1 LDDSIKQ
8 ALIDRFR
15 GYLDMVEDGEEPPD
29 DPGETADLFSVLVE
43 MAALRSEV
51 RTESRLVKEALEQ
64 FRGVFDSLQ
73 ASQATLQRELDR
85 ARTETRDQAQ
95 SALRP
100 LLLDVIDLRDRL
112 VAALTLS
119 AAARPRWRDRLWRR
133 DRSGVAAWQEGLR
146 MTLRRLDQVLL
157 DRRVVATQLA
167 GLPFDPRLARAIG
180 TAADSSVA
188 EGTVIKEVRAGFLWD
203 DQVLRTAEVIVSKGD
218 AGKGDRS

>member
-1 LDDSIKQ
+1 MDDSIKQ

-73 ASQATLQRELDR
+73 ANQATLQRELDR

-119 AAARPRWRDRLWRR
+119 AVARPRWHDRLWRR

-218 AGKGDRS
+218 AGKGDR

>member
-1 LDDSIKQ
+1 MDDSIKQ

-100 LLLDVIDLRDRL
+100 VLLDVIDLRDRL

-203 DQVLRTAEVIVSKGD
+203 DQVLRTAEVIVSKED
-218 AGKGDRS
+218 AGKGDR

>member
-1 LDDSIKQ
+1 MDDSIKQ

-119 AAARPRWRDRLWRR
+119 AVARPRWHDRLWRR

-157 DRRVVATQLA
+157 ERRVVATQLA
-167 GLPFDPRLARAIG
+167 GLPFDPQLARAIG
-180 TAADSSVA
+180 TAADTSVA

-218 AGKGDRS
+218 AGKGDR

>member
-85 ARTETRDQAQ
+85 ARTETRDQAR

-133 DRSGVAAWQEGLR
+133 DRSGVAAWQEGLG

-167 GLPFDPRLARAIG
+167 GLPLDPRLARAIG

-218 AGKGDRS
+218 AGKGDR

>member
-1 LDDSIKQ
+1 MDDSIKQ

-64 FRGVFDSLQ
+64 FRGVFDTLQ

-133 DRSGVAAWQEGLR
+133 GVAAWQEGLR
-146 MTLRRLDQVLL
+146 MTLRRLDQILL

-180 TAADSSVA
+180 TAADSAVA
-188 EGTVIKEVRAGFLWD
+188 EGTVIEEVRAGFLWD

-218 AGKGDRS
+218 AGKGDR

>member
-85 ARTETRDQAQ
+85 ARTETRDQGQ

-218 AGKGDRS
+218 AGKGDR

>member
-1 LDDSIKQ
+1 MDDSIKQ

-85 ARTETRDQAQ
+85 ARTETRDQAR

-112 VAALTLS
+112 MAALTLS
-119 AAARPRWRDRLWRR
+119 AAAGPRWRDRLWRR

-167 GLPFDPRLARAIG
+167 GLPFDPQLARAIG

-218 AGKGDRS
+218 AGKGDR

>member
-100 LLLDVIDLRDRL
+100 LLHDVIDLRDRL

-203 DQVLRTAEVIVSKGD
+203 DQVLRTAEVIVSKGN
-218 AGKGDRS
+218 AGKGDR

>member
-15 GYLDMVEDGEEPPD
+15 GYLDMAQDGEEPPD

-43 MAALRSEV
+43 VAALRSEV
-51 RTESRLVKEALEQ
+51 RRESRLVKEALEQ
-64 FRGVFDSLQ
+64 FRGVFDTLQ

-119 AAARPRWRDRLWRR
+119 AGAARPRLWLR

-146 MTLRRLDQVLL
+146 MTLRRLDQILV

-180 TAADSSVA
+180 TAADSAVS
-188 EGTVIKEVRAGFLWD
+188 EGTVIEEVRAGFLWD

-218 AGKGDRS
+218 AGKGDR

>member
-1 LDDSIKQ
+1 MDDSIKQ

-64 FRGVFDSLQ
+64 FRSVFDSLQ

-85 ARTETRDQAQ
+85 ARTETRDQGQ

-218 AGKGDRS
+218 AGKGDR

>member
-1 LDDSIKQ
+1 MDDSIKQ

-15 GYLDMVEDGEEPPD
+15 GYLDMAQDGEEPPD
-29 DPGETADLFSVLVE
+29 DPGETADLFSILVE
-43 MAALRSEV
+43 VAALRGEV

-64 FRGVFDSLQ
+64 FRGVFDTLQ

-119 AAARPRWRDRLWRR
+119 AAAARPRWRDRLWRR

-146 MTLRRLDQVLL
+146 MTLRRLNQILL

-167 GLPFDPRLARAIG
+167 GSPFDPRLARAVG
-180 TAADSSVA
+180 TAADSAVA
-188 EGTVIKEVRAGFLWD
+188 EGTVIEEVRAGFLWG

-218 AGKGDRS
+218 AGKGDR

>member
-1 LDDSIKQ
+1 MDDSLKQ

-15 GYLDMVEDGEEPPD
+15 GYLDMAQDGEEPPD

-43 MAALRSEV
+43 VAALRSEV
-51 RTESRLVKEALEQ
+51 RRESRLVKEALEQ
-64 FRGVFDSLQ
+64 FRGVFDTLQ

-85 ARTETRDQAQ
+85 ARTEMRDQAQ

-119 AAARPRWRDRLWRR
+119 AAAAGPRWRDRLWRR

-146 MTLRRLDQVLL
+146 MTLRRLNQILL

-167 GLPFDPRLARAIG
+167 GSPFDPRLARAVG
-180 TAADSSVA
+180 TAADSAVA
-188 EGTVIKEVRAGFLWD
+188 EGTVIEEVRAGFLWG

-218 AGKGDRS
+218 AGKGDR

>member
-180 TAADSSVA
+180 TAADSAVA
-188 EGTVIKEVRAGFLWD
+188 EGTVIEEVRAGFLWD

-218 AGKGDRS
+218 AGKGDR

>member
-64 FRGVFDSLQ
+64 FRDVFDSLQ

-218 AGKGDRS
+218 AGKGDR

>member
-1 LDDSIKQ
+1 MDDSIKQ

-15 GYLDMVEDGEEPPD
+15 GYLDMAQDGEESPD

-43 MAALRSEV
+43 VAALRSEV

-64 FRGVFDSLQ
+64 FRGVFDTLQ

-133 DRSGVAAWQEGLR
+133 NRSGVAAWQEGLR
-146 MTLRRLDQVLL
+146 MTLRRLDQILL

-180 TAADSSVA
+180 TAADSAVA
-188 EGTVIKEVRAGFLWD
+188 EGTVIEELRAGFLWD

-218 AGKGDRS
+218 AGKGDR

>member
-15 GYLDMVEDGEEPPD
+15 GYLDIVEDGEEPPD

-64 FRGVFDSLQ
+64 FRGVFHSLQ

-85 ARTETRDQAQ
+85 ARTQTRDQAQ

-218 AGKGDRS
+218 AGKGDR

>member
-180 TAADSSVA
+180 TAADSAVA
-188 EGTVIKEVRAGFLWD
+188 EGTVVEEVRAGFLWD

-218 AGKGDRS
+218 AGKGDR

>member
-85 ARTETRDQAQ
+85 ARTETRDQAK

-218 AGKGDRS
+218 AGKGDR

>member
-15 GYLDMVEDGEEPPD
+15 GYLDMAQDGEEPPD
-29 DPGETADLFSVLVE
+29 DPGETADLFSLLVE
-43 MAALRSEV
+43 VAALRSEV

-64 FRGVFDSLQ
+64 FRGVFDTLQ
-73 ASQATLQRELDR
+73 ASQVTLQRELDR

-119 AAARPRWRDRLWRR
+119 AAVRPRWRDRLWRR

-218 AGKGDRS
+218 AGKGDR

>member
-188 EGTVIKEVRAGFLWD
+188 EGTVIKEVRAGFFWD

-218 AGKGDRS
+218 AGKGDR

>member
-15 GYLDMVEDGEEPPD
+15 GYLDTVEDGEEPPD

-218 AGKGDRS
+218 AGKGDR

>member
-15 GYLDMVEDGEEPPD
+15 GYLDMAQDGEEPPD

-43 MAALRSEV
+43 VAALRSEV
-51 RTESRLVKEALEQ
+51 RRESRLVKEALEQ
-64 FRGVFDSLQ
+64 FRGVFDTLQ

-146 MTLRRLDQVLL
+146 MTLRRLDQILV

-180 TAADSSVA
+180 TAADSAVS
-188 EGTVIKEVRAGFLWD
+188 EGTVIEEVRAGFLWD

-218 AGKGDRS
+218 AGKGDR

>member
-1 LDDSIKQ
+1 MDDSIKQ

-85 ARTETRDQAQ
+85 ARTETRDQEQ

-119 AAARPRWRDRLWRR
+119 VVARPRWHDRLSRR

-218 AGKGDRS
+218 AGKGDR

>member
-1 LDDSIKQ
+1 LDDTVKQ

-15 GYLDMVEDGEEPPD
+15 GYLDMAQDGEEPPD

-43 MAALRSEV
+43 VAALRSEV
-51 RTESRLVKEALEQ
+51 RRESRLVKEALEQ
-64 FRGVFDSLQ
+64 FRGVFDTLQ

-133 DRSGVAAWQEGLR
+133 DRSGAAAWQEGLR

-188 EGTVIKEVRAGFLWD
+188 TEGTVIKEVRAGFLWD

-218 AGKGDRS
+218 AGKGDR

>member
-1 LDDSIKQ
+1 MDDSIKQ

-85 ARTETRDQAQ
+85 ARTETRDQAR

-218 AGKGDRS
+218 AGKGDR

>member
-1 LDDSIKQ
+1 MDDSIKQ

-15 GYLDMVEDGEEPPD
+15 GYLDTVEDGEEPPD

-119 AAARPRWRDRLWRR
+119 AAARPRWHDRLWRR

-218 AGKGDRS
+218 AGKGDR